1 MFFPHSLEWIF
12 SVFLLPY
19 VSVTLCLFVCY
30 VLSPVSWAKFLSVC
44 QSNFILTSW
53 VECLSFCLS
62 CFFLTFLSGFSLFFI
77 CLMYQWPSLCL
88 SAMFYPQFLERS
100 FCLFVC
106 QILSSLLE
114 LSICRFVG
122 HVFSSL
128 SWVDFLCFSF
138 AFCISD
144 PLSVCLLRLSV
155 FLSNFILTFLSGVS
169 FFFPVTFYPHL
180 KVRFEVCSTI
190 YDRRCLPVC

>member
-1 MFFPHSLEWIF
+1 
-12 SVFLLPY
+12 
-19 VSVTLCLFVCY
+19 
-30 VLSPVSWAKFLSVC
+30 
-44 QSNFILTSW
+44 
-53 VECLSFCLS
+53 
-62 CFFLTFLSGFSLFFI
+62 
-77 CLMYQWPSLCL
+77 MYQWPSICL

-114 LSICRFVG
+114 LSICRFVC

-169 FFFPVTFYPHL
+169 FFSCHVLSSFKGEVWGVFHNLYVIGGVCLSVRWFGQCSKENETILLISSLYGDNVINPTRVTRVTQSHISLNLIAKLCPIPLHFLSSDH
-180 KVRFEVCSTI
+180 T
-190 YDRRCLPVC
+190 